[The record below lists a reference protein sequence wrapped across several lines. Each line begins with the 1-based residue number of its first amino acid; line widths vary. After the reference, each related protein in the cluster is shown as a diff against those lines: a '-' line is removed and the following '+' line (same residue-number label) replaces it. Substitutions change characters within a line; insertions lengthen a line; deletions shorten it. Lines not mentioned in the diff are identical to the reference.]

1 MIGQLKFAWIDFR
14 RSLLAS
20 GFSLISQIITYSAIT
35 ISIGIYSASKH
46 FLNNAINVI
55 FYNSFRNITLLFIVV
70 CVIIGG
76 VVTSRSIDLK
86 IQSQRDDI
94 GIMKNV
100 GGKSK
105 WIYSY
110 FIFNQLLTAVIM
122 LILGIILGMSFLAVI
137 FASFQFISYLKFVK
151 FIPVLVSNIIII
163 IITYVKAHYTIV
175 RFVGEKDFEQSSSK
189 LSNYKSIFEFNKIM
203 KKFGAPVKLGIKNF
217 LRSGKII
224 SSFLFSFFLVF
235 SLVAF
240 VVSPLTVNETYT
252 YHFDIRNQDYS
263 IVIGKSDS
271 LDFYNQSLSFHT
283 YENVSYNDYLSSL
296 NSSFIEEID
305 DLDVEFQEIF
315 VTRML
320 VETIPFLEIA
330 NGVYELIGSNRTF
343 YATIV
348 GYKTDFLH
356 DDLFA
361 WGSNPDPS
369 KKEVVIGDSLDRVL
383 FENSTVEKIKFREVS
398 DLCPISVADDI
409 MFQENSKQYSINGV
423 IMDSF
428 ASGFTIYFPISKLKQ
443 ESITNGPNLIMFD
456 ELNSTTYNAILT
468 ISNSYGYEI
477 QDIQETLQENQKTYR
492 TFSQMFDTLGIG
504 LFAIF
509 SFQVIVFCFLYFLS
523 YRKDYKLLADLGIKK
538 RKLYSV
544 NYTATVLQ
552 TIPGIIFGAYF
563 GSIIPRYFLVPHS
576 KLTLFGLIILAAIL
590 WFIFLISSG
599 SFAASR
605 RGLKKN

>member
-20 GFSLISQIITYSAIT
+20 AFSLISQIITYSAIT
-35 ISIGIYSASKH
+35 ISISLYSASKH
-46 FLNNAINVI
+46 FLNNSINVI

-76 VVTSRSIDLK
+76 IVTSRSIDLK

-100 GGKSK
+100 GGKSR

-122 LILGIILGMSFLAVI
+122 LVLGMILGMIFISVV
-137 FASFQFISYLKFVK
+137 FASFKFIVYLKFVK
-151 FIPVLVSNIIII
+151 FIPIFISNIVII
-163 IITYVKAHYTIV
+163 IITYIKSHYTIV
-175 RFVGEKDFEQSSSK
+175 KLVGEKDFEQSSSK

-203 KKFGAPVKLGIKNF
+203 KKFGAPIKLGIKNF
-217 LRSGKII
+217 LRSGKIL
-224 SSFLFSFFLVF
+224 SSFIFSFFLVF
-235 SLVAF
+235 SLVSF
-240 VVSPLTVNETYT
+240 VISPLTVNETYS

-283 YENVSYNDYLSSL
+283 YENISNNYYLSSL
-296 NSSFIEEID
+296 NSSFMEEID
-305 DLDVEFQEIF
+305 NLNVEFQELF
-315 VTRML
+315 VTKML
-320 VETIPFLEIA
+320 VETIPYLEIS
-330 NGVYELIGSNRTF
+330 GGSYELIGSNRTF
-343 YATIV
+343 YATII
-348 GYKTDFLH
+348 GYKTNFLH
-356 DDLFA
+356 EDLFV

-369 KKEVVIGDSLDRVL
+369 RNEVLIGDSLDRSL
-383 FENSTVEKIKFREVS
+383 FENSTVEKIKFR
-398 DLCPISVADDI
+398 DLSNPCPISVVDDI
-409 MFQENSKQYSINGV
+409 TLLESTKQYSIKGV
-423 IMDSF
+423 IIDSF
-428 ASGFTIYFPISKLKQ
+428 ASGFTIYFPINKLKQ
-443 ESITNGPNLIMFD
+443 ESITNGPNLILFD
-456 ELNSTTYNAILT
+456 ELNSTNFNQILT

-477 QDIQETLQENQKTYR
+477 QEIQETLQENQKSYR
-492 TFSQMFDTLGIG
+492 TFSQMFNTLGIG

-538 RKLYSV
+538 GKLHSI
-544 NYTATVLQ
+544 NYTATILQ

-576 KLTLFGLIILAAIL
+576 RLTLFGLIVLASVL
-590 WFIFLISSG
+590 WFILLVSSG

>member
-35 ISIGIYSASKH
+35 ISIGLYSASKH
-46 FLNNAINVI
+46 FLNYSMNLI

-122 LILGIILGMSFLAVI
+122 LVLGMILGMIFLTVVFTSFKFLV
-137 FASFQFISYLKFVK
+137 YLKFVK
-151 FIPVLVSNIIII
+151 FIPIFISNIVIIV
-163 IITYVKAHYTIV
+163 ITYIKSHYTIV
-175 RFVGEKDFEQSSSK
+175 KFVGEKDFEQSSSK

-203 KKFGAPVKLGIKNF
+203 KRFGAPMKLGMKNF
-217 LRSGKII
+217 LRSGKIL
-224 SSFLFSFFLVF
+224 SSFIFSFFLVF

-240 VVSPLTVNETYT
+240 VISPLTVNETYT

-263 IVIGKSDS
+263 LVIGESDS
-271 LDFYNQSLSFHT
+271 LNFYNQSLSFHT
-283 YENVSYNDYLSSL
+283 YENVSSNGNLPPL
-296 NSSFIEEID
+296 NSSFIEELD
-305 DLDVEFQEIF
+305 SLDVEFQEVF
-315 VTRML
+315 VTKML
-320 VETIPFLEIA
+320 LKTIPYLEI
-330 NGVYELIGSNRTF
+330 NDGVYELIGSNRTF

-348 GYKTDFLH
+348 GYKTNFLQ
-356 DDLFA
+356 DELFV
-361 WGSNPDPS
+361 WGSNADPS
-369 KKEVVIGDSLDRVL
+369 KKEVVIGDSLDRIL
-383 FENSTVEKIKFREVS
+383 FENSSVEKFKFLGS
-398 DLCPISVADDI
+398 SI
-409 MFQENSKQYSINGV
+409 QYSINGV
-423 IMDSF
+423 VIDSF
-428 ASGFTIYFPISKLKQ
+428 ASGFTIYFPINKLKQ
-443 ESITNGPNLIMFD
+443 ESFVNGPNLLLFD
-456 ELNSTTYNAILT
+456 ELNSTTYNTILT
-468 ISNSYGYEI
+468 ISNSYGYKI

-504 LFAIF
+504 LFTIF

-523 YRKDYKLLADLGIKK
+523 YIKDYKLLANLGIKK
-538 RKLYSV
+538 RKLHSV

-576 KLTLFGLIILAAIL
+576 RLTLFGLIILAVVL
-590 WFIFLISSG
+590 WFIFLISLG
-599 SFAASR
+599 SLAASR
-605 RGLKKN
+605 SGLKKN